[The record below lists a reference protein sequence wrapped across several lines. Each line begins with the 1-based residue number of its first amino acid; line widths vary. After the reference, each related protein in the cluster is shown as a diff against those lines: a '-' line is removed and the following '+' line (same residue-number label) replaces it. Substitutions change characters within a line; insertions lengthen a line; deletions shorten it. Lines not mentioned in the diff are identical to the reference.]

1 MRDLVIVGSGPAGLT
16 AAIYAKR
23 AGLDAVVLESAPSS
37 GGQIINTE
45 EIDNYP
51 ALPGVNGFELGAKM
65 RAHADTLGAEIVT
78 DEVETI
84 EVLPDGSKLV
94 RGKKAE
100 YPAKT
105 VIVATGAKHRLM
117 GVPGEKELTGL
128 GVSYCAV
135 CDGAFYRGLTTAV
148 VGGGDVAVGDALYL
162 SRICEKVY
170 LIHRRDSLRAAYSLQ
185 QKLLAQ
191 PNVEILWNTVV
202 KEVRGKDEVEEL
214 VIGSSP
220 AAPVPEEDRVL
231 AVDGVFAAVGMLPQ
245 ADFINIAE
253 KDAAGYLIAGEDC
266 RTSVP
271 GIFAAGDVR
280 AKALRQIVTAV
291 ADGANAVSSVEEYLA
306 NATDS

>member
-1 MRDLVIVGSGPAGLT
+1 MKDVVIIGSGPAGLT
-16 AAIYAKR
+16 AAIYAIR
-23 AGLDAVVLESAPSS
+23 AGLEALVIESAPSS

-51 ALPGVNGFELGAKM
+51 ALPGINGFELGARM
-65 RAHADTLGAEIVT
+65 RAHADQLGAEIVS
-78 DEVETI
+78 DEVKDVRVRE
-84 EVLPDGSKLV
+84 DGTKV
-94 RGKKAE
+94 VEGRKASYE
-100 YPAKT
+100 GKT

-117 GVPGEKELTGL
+117 DVPGEKELTGL

-135 CDGAFYRGLTTAV
+135 CDGAFYRGLKTAV

-170 LIHRRDSLRAAYSLQ
+170 LIHRRDSLRAAHSLQ
-185 QKLLAQ
+185 QKLFAQ

-202 KEVRGKDEVEEL
+202 KEVKGKDEVTGL
-214 VIGSSP
+214 ALAPSP
-220 AAPVPEEDRVL
+220 AAAPGAEEKTID
-231 AVDGVFAAVGMLPQ
+231 VDGVFAAVGMIPQ
-245 ADFINIAE
+245 ADFIQIAE
-253 KDAAGYLIAGEDC
+253 KDAAGYLKAGEDC

-280 AKALRQIVTAV
+280 TKGLRQIVTAV

-306 NATDS
+306 SLK